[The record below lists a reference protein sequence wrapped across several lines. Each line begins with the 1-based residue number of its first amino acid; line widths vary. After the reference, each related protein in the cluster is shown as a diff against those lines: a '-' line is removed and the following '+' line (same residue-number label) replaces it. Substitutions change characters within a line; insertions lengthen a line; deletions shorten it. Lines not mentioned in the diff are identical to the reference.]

1 MAPTRRANQSDI
13 AAELGVSVSTVS
25 RALANEIGISDA
37 VRRDVQR
44 VARLLGYKSKHAPVP
59 EKLDKRA
66 LALVP
71 LGSATSGLSGFY
83 FGIVEGMRA
92 EAAEIGMVLD
102 VRLVNES
109 AVTLDLIKRQ
119 LAQADAQAVLLAGI
133 DPSDELQAW
142 SAADGVPI
150 VLVNGSDPNMRFSSV
165 GPANFYGAYMATKR
179 LIDAGHTKILHYG
192 QMHRPTLLQRRRGFE
207 AAIADHPGVTG
218 RIIYNA
224 DLPVARLIEEIQ
236 AGRHDFTAIFS
247 WNDIAAVE
255 LLEHIYG
262 DTLGVAEG
270 FSIIGFD
277 DLPIAGMATPRLS
290 TMRVDREA
298 IGRAAIRLIRQQLE
312 GDLTVQQMQI
322 GLTMVEGET
331 VFALNK

>member
-1 MAPTRRANQSDI
+1 MPPNRRANQADI
-13 AAELGVSVSTVS
+13 AAQLGVSVSTVS

-37 VRRDVQR
+37 VRSDVQR
-44 VARLLGYKSKHAPVP
+44 VARLLGYKSKHAPAP
-59 EKLDKRA
+59 DKMDWRA

-102 VRLVNES
+102 VRLVNEQ
-109 AVTLDLIKRQ
+109 AVTLDLINKQ
-119 LAQADAQAVLLAGI
+119 LAQADAQGVLLAGI
-133 DPSDELQAW
+133 DPWPELQAW
-142 SAADGVPI
+142 SAAEQVPV
-150 VLVNGSDPNMRFSSV
+150 VLVNGSDPTMQFSSV
-165 GPANFYGAYMATKR
+165 GPANFYGAYTATKR
-179 LIDAGHTKILHYG
+179 LIDAGHRKILHYG
-192 QMHRPTLLQRRRGFE
+192 QRHRATLVQRQRGFQ
-207 AAIADHPGVTG
+207 AAIDDHPGTIG

-224 DLPVARLIEEIQ
+224 DMPVAALIEELR
-236 AGRHDFTAIFS
+236 AGRHDITAIFS

-262 DTLGVAEG
+262 ETLGVAEG

-298 IGRAAIRLIRQQLE
+298 IGRAAVRLMKQQLA
-312 GDLTVQQMQI
+312 GDLTVEQVQI

-331 VFALNK
+331 VFTLPR